1 MVGRIVISDIV
12 LRKSHR
18 SLGRG
23 GGSRSLDLPL
33 RSATDDAAPLFKTQ
47 NLKVVEVI
55 EFLFTFEYWCLD
67 REWRKLLSRK
77 IFIKLKSTK
86 KTNLNILDAYDNL
99 CLANLATSKQLWQI
113 NFWGFRF
120 LSGFWLRQGGMHG
133 NNYNL

>member
-33 RSATDDAAPLFKTQ
+33 RSATDGAAPLCKTQ

-67 REWRKLLSRK
+67 RE
-77 IFIKLKSTK
+77 
-86 KTNLNILDAYDNL
+86 
-99 CLANLATSKQLWQI
+99 
-113 NFWGFRF
+113 
-120 LSGFWLRQGGMHG
+120 
-133 NNYNL
+133 